1 MNKPNDQGQRVKVPS
16 AVDGDTPVDAEKD
29 AQGLKDDMRQAAKG
43 NDVKLKNEERRAE
56 EDVQAVRPEHRQND
70 AGQ

>member
-43 NDVKLKNEERRAE
+43 NDVKLKIEERRAE